1 MEPLTRSF
9 LLGIVVLPNE
19 THADGGKVMDKDET
33 MKLKEI
39 IQFYRMVL
47 DNIQNGTIIT
57 DPQGKII
64 FFSKTYGKFLDVDPL
79 DVIGKHCREVIE
91 NSRMDIVGR
100 TGIAEINQTQRIKDQ
115 DMIVQRIPIEQN
127 GKVVAVFGQVMF
139 KDIRDLQSL
148 ARKLNMLES
157 KVELYEK
164 ELISL
169 RSSKYTIN
177 NIIGRSDKIVQVK
190 QMALRAALS
199 NAPVLLMGESG
210 TGKELFA
217 HAIHHA
223 SERRPYPFV
232 RLNCAAIP
240 KDLLEAELFGY
251 EAGAYTGAGIKGKPG
266 KFELAHQ
273 GSIFLDEISDLPLDM
288 QPKLLRVLEEKEME
302 RIGGNRMNK
311 SDFRLIAAT
320 HENLELL
327 VESGKFRKDLFFR
340 LNVIPIS
347 IPPLRERKEDIPL
360 IAEHIIKNLNKELG
374 THVLHIAPE
383 VMNIFQNSRWPGNV
397 RELANVLERILHA
410 IDEDTI
416 QIGHLPIFL
425 QNRSA
430 EHPHTHSRSTLLKGL
445 KQDLEKEALLHAMQ
459 MANNNKSKAAKL
471 LGIHRTALYKKMK
484 KTQVEVS

>member
-1 MEPLTRSF
+1 MNNLEML
-9 LLGIVVLPNE
+9 
-19 THADGGKVMDKDET
+19 
-33 MKLKEI
+33 KLSERI
-39 IQFYRMVL
+39 HFYQMVL
-47 DNIQNGTIIT
+47 DNIQNGVMIT
-57 DPQGKII
+57 DPDGKVI
-64 FFSKTYGKFLDVDPL
+64 FFSKTYGDFLGVNPN
-79 DVIGKHCREVIE
+79 DVIGRHCREVIE
-91 NSRMDIVGR
+91 NSRMDIVAR
-100 TGIAEINQTQRIKDQ
+100 SGIAEINQAHSIKGQ
-115 DMIVQRIPIEQN
+115 DMIVQRIPIEQD
-127 GKVVAVFGQVMF
+127 GKIVAVFGQVMF
-139 KDIRDLQSL
+139 KDVKDLQRL
-148 ARKLNMLES
+148 AQKLNMLES
-157 KVELYEK
+157 KVALYEK

-251 EAGAYTGAGIKGKPG
+251 EAGAYTGAGSKGKPG

-302 RIGGNRMNK
+302 RIGGNRMSK

-320 HENLELL
+320 HENLEHL
-327 VESGKFRKDLFFR
+327 VEAKKFRKDLFFR
-340 LNVIPIS
+340 LNVIPLS

-360 IAEHIIKNLNKELG
+360 IAEHILKSLNQELG
-374 THVLHIAPE
+374 THVLNISPQ

-410 IDEDTI
+410 SDEDTI
-416 QIGHLPIFL
+416 EFHHLPIYL
-425 QNRSA
+425 QNRT
-430 EHPHTHSRSTLLKGL
+430 EEPTPHRSTLLKGL
-445 KQDLEKEALLHAMQ
+445 KEDLERETMIHAMR
-459 MANNNKSKAAKL
+459 MANNNKSKAARL
-471 LGIHRTALYKKMK
+471 LGIHRTALYKKIK
-484 KTQVEVS
+484 KTQGQVI

>member
-1 MEPLTRSF
+1 MASGER
-9 LLGIVVLPNE
+9 
-19 THADGGKVMDKDET
+19 
-33 MKLKEI
+33 MKPEDSI
-39 IQFYRMVL
+39 HFYRMIL
-47 DNIQNGTIIT
+47 DHIQNGIMIT
-57 DPQGKII
+57 DPDGKVI
-64 FFSKTYGKFLDVDPL
+64 FFSKTYGDFLGVNPDDF
-79 DVIGKHCREVIE
+79 IGKHCREVIE
-91 NSRMDIVGR
+91 NSRMDIVSR
-100 TGIAEINQTQRIKDQ
+100 TGVAEINQPHRIKGQ

-157 KVELYEK
+157 KVALYEK

-177 NIIGRSDKIVQVK
+177 NIIGLSEKIVQVK
-190 QMALRAALS
+190 QLALRAALS

-223 SERRPYPFV
+223 SERRPYPFI

-251 EAGAYTGAGIKGKPG
+251 EAGAYTGASAKGKPG
-266 KFELAHQ
+266 KFELAYQ

-288 QPKLLRVLEEKEME
+288 QPKLLRVLEEKEVE
-302 RIGGNRMNK
+302 RIGGNRMSK

-320 HENLELL
+320 HENLEQM
-327 VESGKFRKDLFFR
+327 VEAKKFRKDLFFR
-340 LNVIPIS
+340 LNVIPIV

-360 IAEHIIKNLNKELG
+360 IADHILKNLNKELG
-374 THVLHIAPE
+374 THVLHISPD
-383 VMNIFQNSRWPGNV
+383 VMGVFQNSRWPGNV
-397 RELANVLERILHA
+397 RELANVLERILHTM
-410 IDEDTI
+410 EGDTI
-416 QIGHLPIFL
+416 ELSHLPLFL
-425 QNRSA
+425 QNRI
-430 EHPHTHSRSTLLKGL
+430 EGRPQHRSTLLKGL
-445 KQDLEKEALLHAMQ
+445 KQDIEREAMLHAMQ
-459 MANNNKSKAAKL
+459 AANNNKSKAARL

-484 KTQVEVS
+484 KTEERAN